1 MAQSATEFV
10 ERTDAGQALPGQA
23 RISGGHLVTKAF
35 KAEGVETVFTLRGGH
50 IIDIYDGCGRGRPG
64 DRRPPRA
71 GRMKQKIYM

>member
-50 IIDIYDGCGRGRPG
+50 IIDIYDGCVDEGVRVIDVRHEQV
-64 DRRPPRA
+64 A
-71 GRMKQKIYM
+71 

>member
-10 ERTDAGQALPGQA
+10 ERTDAGQALPGPA

-50 IIDIYDGCGRGRPG
+50 IIDIYAGCVDEGVRVIDVRHEQV
-64 DRRPPRA
+64 A
-71 GRMKQKIYM
+71 